1 MQPVISDVDNWLIDS
16 GEKTKDITP

>member
-16 GEKTKDITP
+16 GEKTKNITP